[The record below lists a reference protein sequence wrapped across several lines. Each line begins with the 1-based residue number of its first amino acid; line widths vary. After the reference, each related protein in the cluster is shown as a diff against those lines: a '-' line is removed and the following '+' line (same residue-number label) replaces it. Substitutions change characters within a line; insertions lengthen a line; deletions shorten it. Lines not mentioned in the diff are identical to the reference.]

1 MKAVIQ
7 RCNSASVSV
16 DGVIEGSIGP
26 GMAVFLGVAKG
37 DTRADAEKLARKIA
51 SLRIFNDAEGRFNLS
66 LRDIGGAALVISNFT
81 LLGDS
86 RKGARPNFVQAAAP
100 EQAQE
105 LYEAFVTLLR
115 TEIGRVETGVFAAAM
130 NVFVENDGP
139 VTMII
144 ET

>member
-7 RCNSASVSV
+7 RCHRGTVSV

-26 GMAVFLGVAKG
+26 GLAVFLGVAKG
-37 DTRADAEKLARKIA
+37 DTLVDAERLARKIA

-66 LRDIGGAALVISNFT
+66 VRDKGGAALVISNFT
-81 LLGDS
+81 LYGDT
-86 RKGARPNFVQAAAP
+86 RKGARPNFTAAAAP
-100 EQAQE
+100 ELAQE

-115 TEIGRVETGVFAAAM
+115 AEIGRVETGVFAAAM
-130 NVFVENDGP
+130 DVTVENDGP
-139 VTMII
+139 MTMII